1 MRECQVHP
9 AVFIKIK
16 RHHTHRR
23 RQLFFIEIAAAQ
35 RCEFS
40 FARIEI
46 DRSSHLPARD
56 DEVNCPVVV
65 KIRADNSSARGRN
78 SKRRFRGHIRE
89 CAIAIVAPEN
99 IVRRRARRSRF
110 RRRCDVQIEV
120 AIMVVIHKRQ
130 AHAAFFSA
138 DSHRLG
144 HVLELAF
151 TFVMEKLHPI
161 AQANCQI
168 GLAVI
173 VEIAG
178 RTSEAAPSEMDTCF
192 LGHIVESSIAHAAQ
206 QPARAVRRTA
216 YEEKIGLAILR
227 TAWFNLD
234 LLWAAAL
241 IGAGI
246 LTLIL

>member
-1 MRECQVHP
+1 
-9 AVFIKIK
+9 
-16 RHHTHRR
+16 
-23 RQLFFIEIAAAQ
+23 
-35 RCEFS
+35 
-40 FARIEI
+40 
-46 DRSSHLPARD
+46 
-56 DEVNCPVVV
+56 
-65 KIRADNSSARGRN
+65 
-78 SKRRFRGHIRE
+78 
-89 CAIAIVAPEN
+89 
-99 IVRRRARRSRF
+99 
-110 RRRCDVQIEV
+110 
-120 AIMVVIHKRQ
+120 MVVIHKRQ

-216 YEEKIGLAILR
+216 YEEKIGLAIAIIVEEASASAR
-227 TAWFNLD
+227 SNLD
-234 LLWAAAL
+234 AASPRTFWHERIRLRRKSHRNCSRHIDNRTQRQLRERVTPL
-241 IGAGI
+241 IAVARAERRS
-246 LTLIL
+246 